1 MKSLELLLNF
11 FKDHIGQ
18 DKRLIY
24 QLFRTLIEYKKDIKT
39 VKIFLEKYGSDW
51 LNQFSQSHQDF
62 YNKNITIFLNNEK
75 YSSQTNVNT
84 AEYYNP
90 GEFKIEN
97 VVFVDNES
105 KFEEMISYFDSHKID
120 VIGK

>member
-1 MKSLELLLNF
+1 M
-11 FKDHIGQ
+11 
-18 DKRLIY
+18 
-24 QLFRTLIEYKKDIKT
+24 
-39 VKIFLEKYGSDW
+39 
-51 LNQFSQSHQDF
+51 
-62 YNKNITIFLNNEK
+62 NNEK

-97 VVFVDNES
+97 VVFVDNVS